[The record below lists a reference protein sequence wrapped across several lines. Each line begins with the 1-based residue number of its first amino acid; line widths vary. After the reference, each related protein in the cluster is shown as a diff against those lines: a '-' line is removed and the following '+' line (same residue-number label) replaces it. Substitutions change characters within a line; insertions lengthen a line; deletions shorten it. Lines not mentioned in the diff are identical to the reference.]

1 MPEIIEVLL
10 FTAAMF
16 GITVGCKLMIW
27 GRGPIW
33 KGRRKI
39 ESTDVETRFQ
49 ELEERLELQAFEI
62 EERYASR
69 VVDLEE
75 RLDFAERMLSQ
86 PRFRAIEAPEPNRE
100 PTPV

>member
-1 MPEIIEVLL
+1 VPEIVEVLL

-16 GITVGCKLMIW
+16 GVTAGCKLMIW

-33 KGRRKI
+33 KGRRKM
-39 ESTDVETRFQ
+39 ENSDVEVGFQ
-49 ELEERLELQAFEI
+49 ELEERLELQVFEI

-86 PRFRAIEAPEPNRE
+86 QRFRAIEVPEAERE